1 MNVFDIFQHDE
12 NYQSIMK
19 RLFETSLEES
29 FNAIMITEAGL
40 GYPIIYV
47 NPAFS
52 QLTGYAPT
60 EVIGKTPAILQ
71 GPETDPD
78 VLSRLKQDLAQ
89 GNLFHG
95 RAVNYRKDGSKF
107 MMEWKIA
114 PIRNDQGKISHFLAI
129 QREVGGE

>member
-1 MNVFDIFQHDE
+1 MNVSDIFQHDE

>member
-1 MNVFDIFQHDE
+1 MNISDIFQHDE

-19 RLFETSLEES
+19 RLFEASLEES
-29 FNAIMITEAGL
+29 FNAVMITEAGL

-52 QLTGYAPT
+52 QMTGYAPT

-78 VLSRLKQDLAQ
+78 VLARLNQDLAQ

-114 PIRNDQGKISHFLAI
+114 PIRNDEGRVSHFLAI
-129 QREVGGE
+129 QRDVSGK

>member
-1 MNVFDIFQHDE
+1 MNVSDIFQHDE

-114 PIRNDQGKISHFLAI
+114 PIRNDEGRVTHFLAI
-129 QREVGGE
+129 QRDVSGK

>member
-1 MNVFDIFQHDE
+1 MNISAIFEHDE

-19 RLFETSLEES
+19 RLFEASLEES

-52 QLTGYAPT
+52 ELTGYSPT

-78 VLSRLKQDLAQ
+78 VLSRLNQDLAE

-95 RAVNYRKDGSKF
+95 RAVNYRKDGSTF

-114 PIRNDQGKISHFLAI
+114 PIRNDKGRISHFLAI
-129 QREVGGE
+129 QRDVSKR

>member
-1 MNVFDIFQHDE
+1 MNISDIFQHDE

-19 RLFETSLEES
+19 RLFEASLEES

-52 QLTGYAPT
+52 QMTGYAPT